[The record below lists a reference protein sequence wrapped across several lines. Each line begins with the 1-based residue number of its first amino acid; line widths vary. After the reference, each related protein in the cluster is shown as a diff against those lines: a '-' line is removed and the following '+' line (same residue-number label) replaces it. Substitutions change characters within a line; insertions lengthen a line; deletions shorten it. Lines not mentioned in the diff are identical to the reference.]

1 MPLWRIYHATGAIAP
16 PDQAKLAQLITDLYS
31 KPPATLPDFYVDVIY
46 VEVPT
51 DKFFVAG
58 KPRNDFV
65 RFSIEHLAVQLDK
78 DPVRMVRFHEAIDR
92 VLIPFLNERGLEWEY
107 SVVNG
112 IREEWRINGLAP
124 PPFLSDAERLWA
136 KEGRA
141 VPY

>member
-1 MPLWRIYHATGAIAP
+1 MPLWRIYHSTGALSS

-31 KPPATLPDFYVDVIY
+31 SPPATLPAFYVDVIY
-46 VEVPT
+46 VEVPHG
-51 DKFFVAG
+51 KFFVAG
-58 KPRNDFV
+58 EPRMDFV
-65 RFSIEHLAVQLDK
+65 RFSIEHLAVHLNK
-78 DPVRMVRFHEAIDR
+78 ETPRLTRFHAAIDNI
-92 VLIPFLNERGLEWEY
+92 LIPFLKERDLQWEY

-124 PPFLSDAERLWA
+124 PPFQSDAERLWA